1 VEKGTGAPCASLWK
15 ILCLETQKVQRVEKP
30 SDLLSD
36 LPPLLFIHGV
46 EFNGPH
52 EAIQDLVEPML
63 RYLSL
68 DKLKNRSILILS
80 WNSLIVPRDVSD
92 RFFAAATREKIF
104 RGLTE
109 LIKCRSYMND
119 VERRAYDAAK
129 YLSSFIL
136 EWNSHH
142 KTGPIVIT
150 HSMGS
155 LVWVEALK
163 NVLESSSMLAR
174 PGIWWSLQPAMCRQ
188 SFTDSGAYRMVSKLY
203 TGHESARAMIW
214 YSRMD
219 FILSTLF
226 ILSKRTFALG
236 QFGCPE
242 QSLPQRDITS
252 IVGEAHGMS
261 HLTRI
266 RGNFFTRAGTII
278 ATEAANLGII

>member
-1 VEKGTGAPCASLWK
+1 MKKSIETSNTSLWK
-15 ILCLETQKVQRVEKP
+15 VLCLQTSKIQRIENP
-30 SDLLSD
+30 CDLRGD

-46 EFNGPH
+46 EFDGPE
-52 EAIQDLVEPML
+52 EAIRDLVRPML
-63 RYLSL
+63 NHFGV
-68 DKLKNRSILILS
+68 DKLKNRSVYVLS
-80 WNSLIVPRDVSD
+80 WDSLIVPRDVSA
-92 RFFAAATREKIF
+92 RFFAAPTSWRIF
-104 RGLTE
+104 RGFAE

-129 YLSSFIL
+129 HLSHFIID
-136 EWNSHH
+136 WNSHH
-142 KTGPIVIT
+142 KTGPVVIT

-163 NVLESSSMLAR
+163 HILESSSMLVR
-174 PGIWWSLQPAMCRQ
+174 PGIWWSLQPALRRQ
-188 SFTDSGAYRMVSKLY
+188 SFTGSGEYRMVSKLY

-226 ILSKRTFALG
+226 ILSKRTLALG

-242 QSLPQRDITS
+242 QSLPQRDVTS

-261 HLTRI
+261 YLTRI
-266 RGNFFTRAGTII
+266 RGDFFRRAGKMI